1 MPAWFNRVEENIELP
16 LKPKLQAN
24 ARIGALMKLDNT
36 RTIRVSLVL
45 IALAVITMAAL
56 MVYNQLNGADEVE
69 TFQGNINLTSDNS
82 DTGLLEFLDRNE
94 GKVVRF
100 DGYIDTSMSIR
111 ENQLVEQACDLNI
124 EAIIDKSIVG
134 TPIPLPLYED
144 TNNIHCSPYALVL
157 NIGPH
162 TIYEYSS
169 GGTGIV
175 MVRFK
180 GLFEVF
186 TTYHSGPTTHY
197 HLKEVSL

>member
-1 MPAWFNRVEENIELP
+1 MTN
-16 LKPKLQAN
+16 N
-24 ARIGALMKLDNT
+24 A
-36 RTIRVSLVL
+36 RTIRVSLV
-45 IALAVITMAAL
+45 IIVLAVVTMLAL
-56 MVYNQLNGADEVE
+56 LVYDRFFTTQEIE

-100 DGYIDTSMSIR
+100 DGYIDTSMSIA
-111 ENQLVEQACDLNI
+111 ENQIVEQTCDLNI
-124 EAIIDKSIVG
+124 EAVIDRSVVG
-134 TPIPLPLYED
+134 TPIPLPFYED
-144 TNNIHCSPYALVL
+144 VNNFHCSPYALVL
-157 NIGPH
+157 DIGPH

-197 HLKEVSL
+197 HLKEIAP